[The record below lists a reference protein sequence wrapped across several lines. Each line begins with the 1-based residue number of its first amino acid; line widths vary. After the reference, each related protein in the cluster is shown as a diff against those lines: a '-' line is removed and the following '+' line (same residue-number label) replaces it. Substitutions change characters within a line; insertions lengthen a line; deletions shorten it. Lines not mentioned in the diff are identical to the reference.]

1 MILIDLGNR
10 VLLDVFYFIVL
21 RLGYV
26 DGYRG
31 LE

>member
-1 MILIDLGNR
+1 M
-10 VLLDVFYFIVL
+10 L
-21 RLGYV
+21 RLRYV